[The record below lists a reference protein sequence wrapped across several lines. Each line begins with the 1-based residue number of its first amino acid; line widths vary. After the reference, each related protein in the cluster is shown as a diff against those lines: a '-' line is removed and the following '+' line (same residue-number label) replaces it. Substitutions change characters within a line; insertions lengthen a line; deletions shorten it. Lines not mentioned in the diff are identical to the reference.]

1 VQQVSKV
8 KNRQAAFKPTFLRGN
23 FGAAFNFST
32 DAIIAPCVPTG
43 QAFNLLFTTR
53 MRLSLLQWL
62 ARTRLALRRSAPGAA
77 TGVQPDNSQARTA
90 KAFDVDE
97 SEIDLD
103 NPFPE
108 PIRLEITDVFDLHTI
123 APRDV
128 ERVVEEYLLEAQRAG
143 FPSVRIIHGKGRG
156 VQRRL
161 VQSILARTPFIREWT
176 DAPPQSGGWGA
187 TVAHLKIEN
196 TE

>member
-1 VQQVSKV
+1 
-8 KNRQAAFKPTFLRGN
+8 
-23 FGAAFNFST
+23 
-32 DAIIAPCVPTG
+32 
-43 QAFNLLFTTR
+43 

-62 ARTRLALRRSAPGAA
+62 DRKRRSLRRTAQSAPTDDRGD
-77 TGVQPDNSQARTA
+77 VSQALNTEA
-90 KAFDVDE
+90 VDE

-128 ERVVEEYLLEAQRAG
+128 ERVVHEYLAEAQRAG
-143 FPSVRIIHGKGRG
+143 FLSVRIIHGKGQG

-161 VQSILARTPFIREWT
+161 VHSILSRTPFVREWT

-187 TVAHLKIEN
+187 TVVHLKRE
-196 TE
+196 ED